1 MKHYSDLA
9 TPYSGHAIRA
19 LRVAMYGIK
28 EKCLYLDAV
37 RQILGDDVC
46 DPCPRCDGTGQA
58 DEFSQCSH
66 CAGYGIVYAISLDEL
81 QRRREAVLALHPDAE
96 VQGWQPTLTPRW

>member
-1 MKHYSDLA
+1 MQRYSDRA
-9 TPYSGHAIRA
+9 TPFSGFAIRTRRM
-19 LRVAMYGIK
+19 LLCGIK
-28 EKCLYLDAV
+28 EKYLYLDAV
-37 RQILGDDVC
+37 RRILGDDVG

-58 DEFSQCSH
+58 DELSQCSH

-81 QRRREAVLALHPDAE
+81 ERRRQAVLHPDAG